1 MFPQIKIFLF
11 VCVLLYNDDAK
22 CQDAPRREKMDKK
35 LRDIT
40 AGPLAFA
47 VVILLLQD
55 VFSFKAAVAI
65 GLTVWMGLWW
75 ILRPVDIAV
84 TSFLPVAINALFDLI
99 PSGQIISQYFSEIVV
114 LLVGS
119 DLVSLTW
126 TNTGLDKRL
135 AVKALCFIGTDMRQQ
150 ILVWLAAATLL
161 STVLPNVV
169 VAMIMLPIAAAMLKY
184 SGLEDKLMQKAA
196 VPIYLAIAWGSGVG
210 GFGSPIGSSA
220 NLTAVSYLENLL
232 GHEFMYIDWM
242 GRFVPFL
249 LMVLILNALIL
260 LLLPTPVKQLAD
272 TKEYFAKL
280 NSEFGPMG
288 RGELIGLIL
297 FSFATVAAFAR
308 PLFASYFPALRPAYV
323 FFCCGMLCFV
333 LRDEKQQ
340 VMLQWKQAEKE
351 LMWGMF
357 FLFAGGLALG
367 RLVTQTGA
375 AQRLAELITALPLS
389 GGLETLGIFVAFTT
403 FLAEISS
410 NTASASISIPVV
422 QSISQQLGLNPVP
435 YVLITIVA
443 FNCAY
448 ILPVSTRA
456 IPVSYGLDPGA
467 MFKYGTWLSLA
478 NILMTTVFGYL
489 VIKFFPVFYQI

>member
-1 MFPQIKIFLF
+1 MFS
-11 VCVLLYNDDAK
+11 
-22 CQDAPRREKMDKK
+22 MDKK
-35 LRDIT
+35 TRDILL
-40 AGPLAFA
+40 GPIVFA
-47 VVILLLQD
+47 VMTFALNG
-55 VFSFKAAVAI
+55 VFSFKAAVAMA
-65 GLTVWMGLWW
+65 LTVWMGLWW

-84 TSFLPVAINALFDLI
+84 TSFLPIVVNAVFDLI
-99 PSGQIISQYFSEIVV
+99 PASQIISQYFSEIVV

-119 DLVSLTW
+119 DILSLTW

-135 AVKALCFIGTDMRQQ
+135 AVKALCFIGTDIKQQ
-150 ILVWLAAATLL
+150 IIVWLCASTLL

-169 VAMIMLPIAAAMLKY
+169 VAMIMLPIAAAMLKF
-184 SGLEDKLMQKAA
+184 SGLGEHLLMKVA

-220 NLTAVSYLENLL
+220 NLTAVAYLEGIT

-242 GRFVPFL
+242 GRFIPFL
-249 LMVLILNALIL
+249 LLVL
-260 LLLPTPVKQLAD
+260 LLNMVFLVFIPTPIKKLSD
-272 TKEYFAKL
+272 TKEYFSKL
-280 NSEFGPMG
+280 NAEFGAMTK
-288 RGELIGLIL
+288 GEWIGLIL

-308 PLFASYFPALRPAYV
+308 PLFADWFPALRPAYV

-333 LRDEKQQ
+333 LKDEKGNMM
-340 VMLQWKQAEKE
+340 VQWKQVEKE

-375 AQRLAELITALPLS
+375 AARLAELITTLPLT
-389 GGLETLGIFVAFTT
+389 GGIETMGIFVAFTT

-422 QSISQQLGLNPVP
+422 QSISQQLGLNPIP

-456 IPVSYGLDPGA
+456 IPVSYGLDPSA
-467 MFKYGTWLSLA
+467 MFKYGLGLCFA
-478 NILMTTVFGYL
+478 NIVMTTVVGYL
-489 VIKFFPVFYQI
+489 VVKFIPIFYML

>member
-1 MFPQIKIFLF
+1 
-11 VCVLLYNDDAK
+11 LL
-22 CQDAPRREKMDKK
+22 
-35 LRDIT
+35 
-40 AGPLAFA
+40 GPLAFA
-47 VVILLLQD
+47 LVGWALTGF
-55 VFSFKAAVAI
+55 FSFKAAVAVA
-65 GLTVWMGLWW
+65 LTVWMGLWW

-84 TSFLPVAINALFDLI
+84 TSFLPIAVNAVFDLV
-99 PSGQIISQYFSEIVV
+99 PANQIISQYFSEIVV

-119 DLVSLTW
+119 DLVSMTW
-126 TNTGLDKRL
+126 TNTGLDRRL
-135 AVKALCFIGTDMRQQ
+135 AVKALCFIGPNVKQQ
-150 ILVWLAAATLL
+150 IMVWLVAATLL

-169 VAMIMLPIAAAMLKY
+169 VAMIMLPIASAMLRY
-184 SGLEDKLMQKAA
+184 TGLDEDLAMKVG
-196 VPIYLAIAWGSGVG
+196 VPIFLAIAYGSGIG

-220 NLTAVSYLENLL
+220 NLTAVAYLEKII

-242 GRFVPFL
+242 GRFIPFL
-249 LMVLILNALIL
+249 LIVL
-260 LLLPTPVKQLAD
+260 LLNLVWLVGIKTPIKRLSD

-280 NSEFGPMG
+280 NDELGTMKQ
-288 RGELIGLIL
+288 GEWIGLIL
-297 FSFATVAAFAR
+297 FSFATIAAFAR
-308 PLFASYFPALRPAYV
+308 PLFAEYFPALRPAYV

-333 LRDEKQQ
+333 LKDERGE
-340 VMLQWKQAEKE
+340 VMLQWRQAEKE

-375 AQRLAELITALPLS
+375 AQQLAAIITQLS
-389 GGLETLGIFVAFTT
+389 LDGGIGTMGIFVAFTT

-422 QSISQQLGLNPVP
+422 QSIAEQLGLNPVP

-467 MFKYGTWLSLA
+467 LFKYGLGLSLA
-478 NILMTTVFGYL
+478 NIVLTTVVGNL
-489 VIKFFPVFYQI
+489 VITYLPIFYKL